1 MTANSLPNS
10 QGDRHLLKSKDK
22 RLKLQNTQEK
32 MYGFLLRIV
41 KSWQP
46 DEVLRVFKRSFIDC
60 LNSEVSKSSLGI
72 YIVLLEHG
80 EEEFRHTIKR
90 CCYIL
95 INNWESTRRHQ
106 YIQELVE
113 LFVNLKLKINPNTP
127 NKLRLARTWLDN
139 FARST
144 DYEELK
150 LFAYRSEEVKG
161 HWVNRYSSYLLFA
174 QSINENNSQEQKEA
188 ARKLSR
194 VLKDKFKF
202 ELAMYIARS
211 QLNFSSSTSIS
222 RHHNP
227 SSLGDNVIRL
237 IKAIVV
243 KKGAFSYDN
252 IASIFLKQTQ
262 NELFHDF
269 KKSLLKYLIF
279 SVQQEKFTNTLQQ
292 QLSEKLNLWKVEYDD
307 KLISKEILLRICNRT
322 IDFLTTENGR
332 EPSNLFVM
340 LLSQGNPLTLVVVL
354 LKLILIS
361 NHSRSHLEMRIANLI
376 RYYDQY
382 LESDCTWFIHFIEI
396 FNITFAIYAENVE
409 YNLINMK
416 EDNMQLHIDY
426 NLDNYD
432 LDDYRVFS
440 QLKTSKEV

>member
-1 MTANSLPNS
+1 MTANSLSNV
-10 QGDRHLLKSKDK
+10 QGDRHLLKLKDK
-22 RLKLQNTQEK
+22 RLKLQKTQEK
-32 MYGFLLRIV
+32 MYSFLLRIV

-46 DEVLRVFKRSFIDC
+46 DEVLKVFKRSFIDC
-60 LNSEVSKSSLGI
+60 LNSEASKYSLGI
-72 YIVLLEHG
+72 YIVLLEHN

-95 INNWESTRRHQ
+95 INNWESTRKHK
-106 YIQELVE
+106 YIRELVE

-127 NKLRLARTWLDN
+127 VKLRIARTWVDN
-139 FARST
+139 FAKST

-150 LFAYRSEEVKG
+150 LFAYRNEEVKG

-174 QSINENNSQEQKEA
+174 QSLNDNSSQEEKEA
-188 ARKLSR
+188 ARKLYR

-202 ELAMYIARS
+202 ELAMYLARS
-211 QLNFSSSTSIS
+211 QLDVSNFANIS
-222 RHHNP
+222 RHQNP

-243 KKGAFSYDN
+243 KKGDFSYEN
-252 IASIFLKQTQ
+252 VASIFLKQTQ

-279 SVQQEKFTNTLQQ
+279 SVQQQDFTNTLQQ
-292 QLSEKLNLWKVEYDD
+292 KLSGKLNSWKVEHDD
-307 KLISKEILLRICNRT
+307 KLMTKDILLRVCNKT

-332 EPSNLFVM
+332 EPSKLFVM

-354 LKLILIS
+354 LKIIFIS

-376 RYYDQY
+376 SYYNRY
-382 LESDCTWFIHFIEI
+382 LESECSWFINFIEI

-409 YNLINMK
+409 YNLIKMK
-416 EDNMQLHIDY
+416 EDNLE
-426 NLDNYD
+426 

-440 QLKTSKEV
+440 QLKTSKKV

>member
-1 MTANSLPNS
+1 MTVNSLSNS

-22 RLKLQNTQEK
+22 RLKLQNTQEQL
-32 MYGFLLRIV
+32 YSFLLRIV

-46 DEVLRVFKRSFIDC
+46 DEVLRVFKRSFFDC
-60 LNSEVSKSSLGI
+60 LSLEASKSSLGI
-72 YIVLLEHG
+72 YIVLLEHS

-95 INNWESTRRHQ
+95 INNWESTRRHK
-106 YIQELVE
+106 YIRDLVE
-113 LFVNLKLKINPNTP
+113 LFANFKLKTNPHTP
-127 NKLRLARTWLDN
+127 SKLRLAKTWLDN
-139 FARST
+139 FTRST
-144 DYEELK
+144 DFEELK
-150 LFAYRSEEVKG
+150 LFAYRNEEVKG

-174 QSINENNSQEQKEA
+174 QSLNENNSQEQKEA

-211 QLNFSSSTSIS
+211 QLDFSSSSS
-222 RHHNP
+222 VARHRNP

-243 KKGAFSYDN
+243 KKGAFSYAN
-252 IASIFLKQTQ
+252 IANIFLQQTQ

-269 KKSLLKYLIF
+269 KNSLLKYLIF
-279 SVQQEKFTNTLQQ
+279 SVQQQEFTNILQQ
-292 QLSEKLNLWKVEYDD
+292 QLSEKLNLWKAEYNDRV
-307 KLISKEILLRICNRT
+307 ISKEILLRVCNRT

-340 LLSQGNPLTLVVVL
+340 LLSQGHPLTLVIVL
-354 LKLILIS
+354 LKIILIS

-376 RYYDQY
+376 SYYDQY
-382 LESDCTWFIHFIEI
+382 LESECTWFIHFIEI

-409 YNLINMK
+409 YNLIKMK
-416 EDNMQLHIDY
+416 EDNKDNIELHLNY
-426 NLDNYD
+426 N

>member
-1 MTANSLPNS
+1 MTANSLSNV
-10 QGDRHLLKSKDK
+10 QGDRYLLKLKDK
-22 RLKLQNTQEK
+22 RLKLQKTQEK
-32 MYGFLLRIV
+32 MYSFLLRIV

-46 DEVLRVFKRSFIDC
+46 DEVLKVFKRSFIDC
-60 LNSEVSKSSLGI
+60 LNSETSKSSLGI
-72 YIVLLEHG
+72 YIVLLEHN

-95 INNWESTRRHQ
+95 INNWESTRKHK
-106 YIQELVE
+106 YIRELVE

-127 NKLRLARTWLDN
+127 VKLRIARTWVDN
-139 FARST
+139 FAKST

-150 LFAYRSEEVKG
+150 LFAYRNEEVKG

-174 QSINENNSQEQKEA
+174 QSLNDNSSQEEKEA
-188 ARKLSR
+188 AGKLYR

-211 QLNFSSSTSIS
+211 QLDVSSFANTS
-222 RHHNP
+222 RHRNP

-252 IASIFLKQTQ
+252 VASIFLKQTQ

-279 SVQQEKFTNTLQQ
+279 SVQQQDFTNTLRQK
-292 QLSEKLNLWKVEYDD
+292 LSEKLNPWKVEHDD
-307 KLISKEILLRICNRT
+307 KLINKDILLRVCNKT

-332 EPSNLFVM
+332 EPSKLFVM

-354 LKLILIS
+354 LKIILIS

-382 LESDCTWFIHFIEI
+382 LESECTWFIHFIEI

-409 YNLINMK
+409 YNLIKMK
-416 EDNMQLHIDY
+416 EDNVE
-426 NLDNYD
+426 

-440 QLKTSKEV
+440 QLKTIKEV